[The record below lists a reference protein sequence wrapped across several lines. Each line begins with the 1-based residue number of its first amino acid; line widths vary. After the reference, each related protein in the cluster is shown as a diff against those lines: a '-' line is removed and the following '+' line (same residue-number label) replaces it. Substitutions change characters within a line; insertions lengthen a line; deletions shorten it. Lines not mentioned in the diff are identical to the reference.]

1 MFVNTIHI
9 VGDKQDLVNIELN
22 DQSDVN
28 AHCDVANAT
37 AVTAHLCQKLDEQF
51 FSLDCYRRAVYTKL

>member
-1 MFVNTIHI
+1 MLTRNYKRHKTISNMFVNTIHI

-22 DQSDVN
+22 DQCDVN

-37 AVTAHLCQKLDEQF
+37 QLPHNFA
-51 FSLDCYRRAVYTKL
+51 RN